1 MTTRSLRRALVA
13 VALSALVS
21 ALPAAAQLPPE
32 DTRQDRPPRPRR
44 EELHGMLDAYVISK
58 LQEALR
64 LSDEQYARVIVAQKK
79 LDEQR
84 RDYHRDRRE
93 LLQRLRQALAADKPS
108 EAELSSLLERLEA
121 LRSEFEARQKAAHA
135 ALDALLTVEQRARY
149 RLFMVEIEG
158 RMQEM
163 MREVRRLRRGAGPP
177 RAPRAPQEETRP
189 RLDVGPGPA

>member
-1 MTTRSLRRALVA
+1 MTARSLRRALVA
-13 VALSALVS
+13 IALPALVS

-32 DTRQDRPPRPRR
+32 DSPEDRPPRPRR

-84 RDYHRDRRE
+84 RDYHRDGRE

-108 EAELSSLLERLEA
+108 EAELSRLLERLDA

-177 RAPRAPQEETRP
+177 RLPRAPQEETRP
-189 RLDVGPGPA
+189 RLDAGPGPG